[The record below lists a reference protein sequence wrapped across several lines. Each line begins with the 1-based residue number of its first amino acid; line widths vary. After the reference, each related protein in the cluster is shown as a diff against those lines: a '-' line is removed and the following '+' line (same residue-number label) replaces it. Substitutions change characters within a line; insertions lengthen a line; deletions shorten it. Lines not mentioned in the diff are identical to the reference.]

1 VPNQPPRIII
11 ASSFT
16 ANPLLESIQFW
27 TRQLNLPHE
36 TAIVGYQQL
45 FQELLNP
52 RRLFAQNQRGANVVL
67 FRLEDLATSA
77 EAATRIEEHAFE
89 LADTLISAAAQFPV
103 PLLVCVCPAS
113 RLFHETA
120 THRDLIHLLSQKI
133 GARLE
138 RQPNLYWLSAQTIA
152 ADYQVAQ
159 VTDQIADKIGH
170 VPYSPEFFAALGTQI
185 VRTVLAL
192 ERKPVKVIAVDCDN
206 TLWSGVCGEDGPEN
220 VELDAGRQA
229 FQSFLLE
236 QKQAGVLLVIVSKN
250 NEQDVRE
257 TFAAHSGMPLRWDDF
272 TAKRINWNEKSLN
285 LIELADELGV
295 SLDSFVFLEDDSKE
309 SAEVRQNCP
318 EVLTLQIPAES
329 GDLCRFLKRSWL
341 FDQFKPLTKEDTHRT
356 RLYAEQ
362 YERKQ
367 FQHQVKSLSEF
378 LRGLQIEITF
388 APIITENYSRV
399 AQLSQRTNQMNTSL
413 VRYREPDLRQAIESR
428 SLDGFA
434 LSLKDR
440 FGSYGLVGVVLF
452 TLEVE
457 DLLVRNFF
465 LSCRALG
472 RGVEHRMLSRVAE
485 IAVENQKGSV
495 VVETTRGPRN
505 RPALQFLETLEPF
518 TSSDHNNNG
527 RLVFSAQK
535 LVDLDFMAMLD
546 ATQPALA
553 IEEGTSRSRGQ
564 QTDTLDYQR
573 IALEFSTAAGILAAM
588 NKPDST
594 HREAP
599 REVANPPEGYLQIK
613 LAAIWCELLGLNAIG
628 ANEDFFDLGGHS
640 LLAVQLLA
648 RVHRDFGVELPAS
661 VIYAERLTL
670 ASLALSIQLV
680 QLGMADRQSYESAL
694 AEIESLTDEEVTA
707 LLAEE
712 GLSSP
717 SKSGGSASC

>member
-1 VPNQPPRIII
+1 
-11 ASSFT
+11 
-16 ANPLLESIQFW
+16 
-27 TRQLNLPHE
+27 
-36 TAIVGYQQL
+36 
-45 FQELLNP
+45 
-52 RRLFAQNQRGANVVL
+52 
-67 FRLEDLATSA
+67 
-77 EAATRIEEHAFE
+77 
-89 LADTLISAAAQFPV
+89 
-103 PLLVCVCPAS
+103 
-113 RLFHETA
+113 
-120 THRDLIHLLSQKI
+120 
-133 GARLE
+133 
-138 RQPNLYWLSAQTIA
+138 
-152 ADYQVAQ
+152 
-159 VTDQIADKIGH
+159 
-170 VPYSPEFFAALGTQI
+170 
-185 VRTVLAL
+185 
-192 ERKPVKVIAVDCDN
+192 
-206 TLWSGVCGEDGPEN
+206 
-220 VELDAGRQA
+220 
-229 FQSFLLE
+229 
-236 QKQAGVLLVIVSKN
+236 
-250 NEQDVRE
+250 
-257 TFAAHSGMPLRWDDF
+257 
-272 TAKRINWNEKSLN
+272 
-285 LIELADELGV
+285 
-295 SLDSFVFLEDDSKE
+295 
-309 SAEVRQNCP
+309 
-318 EVLTLQIPAES
+318 
-329 GDLCRFLKRSWL
+329 
-341 FDQFKPLTKEDTHRT
+341 
-356 RLYAEQ
+356 
-362 YERKQ
+362 
-367 FQHQVKSLSEF
+367 
-378 LRGLQIEITF
+378 
-388 APIITENYSRV
+388 
-399 AQLSQRTNQMNTSL
+399 
-413 VRYREPDLRQAIESR
+413 LRQAIESR

-680 QLGMADRQSYESAL
+680 HLGMADRQSYERAL